1 MNTQQRHEHR
11 EFYNQLRLAIVF
23 PGDTIAGVTKPY
35 TPVNKD
41 NMTWDELMQT
51 PDTPYIAR
59 ALATRKAGMLCAIG
73 AY

>member
-1 MNTQQRHEHR
+1 MSAQQKRDFPEL
-11 EFYNQLRLAIVF
+11 YYQLRLAIAY
-23 PGDTIAGVTKPY
+23 PGETVGAVRKPY
-35 TPVNKD
+35 TPVDK
-41 NMTWDELMQT
+41 WSLSYDELMQT